1 MALHPEDRITI
12 REYLLGKLAGED
24 QRERVEERLLT
35 DDEYFEELEIV
46 KEELIDQYVG
56 GALTNAE
63 RERFEQHFLTT
74 RDRRRNLR
82 LAQGLKEYAATATGK
97 KRVREKP
104 DRVRPRLSWTRA
116 FSASPLAVA
125 ATLLVVAGLSFGAW
139 RLFVYQSD
147 VDKGLIA
154 LEAAYRDER
163 PIEVRLTGLGYAPLT
178 NARGNVQRVDINS
191 RDRAERILQD
201 AANNHPGPAS
211 RHALGKLYLYEQ
223 QFDKAITNL
232 EEALK
237 ADPNNAGINNDLGAA
252 WLERAKAERQKDEAE
267 GGLESFGT
275 SLKYLVRALE
285 LDSSLLEALFNRA
298 LVHEYMM
305 LPLQAEDDWRAYL
318 EKDSASP
325 WANEAQRR
333 LESLKSQKNKAAL
346 DKEQA
351 FQDFIAAMRAGDD
364 ETAWR
369 LLTRVRDFSG
379 SFIENRL
386 LDDYLDCAAKG
397 PAVEAS
403 EKLRMLSDVGNLQV
417 ARGDDHF
424 ILDLVKFYSTA
435 TRAQRVALAGGRARM
450 RSGHEQLREFKTVA
464 AREFYAE
471 AARIFEENG
480 DKYDALYIR
489 YPVGHSLLLDAQSL
503 NSLSEFEAVQRG
515 SESGGYRWLL
525 GQALNAIANVHIGLN
540 NYSQALEYS
549 KRSLEILERVGDV
562 AGIMKVNDQF
572 GIEYLRL
579 GNYRKALTFHW
590 QSLLLAS
597 ENYDL
602 LASANSDSL
611 PLWRSYITTAAPLN
625 ALGLID
631 AAIAFARES
640 LRLALGAG
648 RQLNVSRSYASLGLM
663 YASRHNYDEA
673 LKNIQLALESG
684 KSIPNQDMQRDAV
697 AYSLLQLGNTHRLAG
712 DFSKAI
718 ESYDQAIGFYEQSKF
733 QAFSYVAHK
742 GKFLACAAVADCPSV
757 EQELETTLSLFEQQ
771 RQKIREMNNKYSFFD
786 TEQSVYDLAINFAY
800 TVKND
805 PEKAF
810 DYSERCHART
820 LLDLRNVGEQR
831 REARSADEMQRASPS
846 EQVKLQEIRA
856 RMPEQAQII
865 QYAVLD
871 DKLLIWFVS
880 KTRAES
886 FRLDITAGELSE
898 KVTNYS
904 RLASSPS
911 KSDEREERRQ
921 AEELYKILIA
931 PVESLLDKQKQVCI
945 IPDKILSYLPFA
957 ALVAPA
963 SGKYLVENY
972 TLIFSPS
979 SNVFIQSSEAARRME
994 GARLERIL
1002 SVGDPHFD
1010 ARAFPTFRR
1019 LPAAGAEA
1027 KDIAAYYDLPGSDS
1041 PDIFTD
1047 REATKER
1054 VERAMEEADVIHFA
1068 THYVA
1073 DEQSPMYSKLLLAK
1087 DAARDVT
1094 PGHNGG
1100 VLSAYEI
1107 YGLKFPR
1114 TRLVVLSACATAA
1127 ERYYGGEGMIGL
1139 SSPFITEGVPLVVAS
1154 LWPVD
1159 SDSTAKLMVSF
1170 HRHRKQDSLPT
1181 AEALSHAQT
1190 EMLNGSLKDYRRPYH
1205 WASFITVGGYAGF

>member
-1 MALHPEDRITI
+1 MTLRPEDRITI
-12 REYLLGKLAGED
+12 REYLLGNLAVED
-24 QRERVEERLLT
+24 QLERVEERLLT

-46 KEELIDQYVG
+46 KGELIDEYVG

-63 RERFEQHFLTT
+63 QERFEQNFLTT
-74 RDRRRNLR
+74 PDRRRNLR
-82 LAQGLKEYAATATGK
+82 LAQGFKEYAANAAEK
-97 KRVREKP
+97 KRAREKP
-104 DRVRPRLSWTRA
+104 DRVRPRFSWARA

-125 ATLLVVAGLSFGAW
+125 ATLLVVAGLAFGAW

-154 LEAAYRDER
+154 LGAAYRDER
-163 PIEVRLTGLGYAPLT
+163 PIEARLTGLGYAPLT
-178 NARGNVQRVDINS
+178 NTRGDGQGVDLNS
-191 RDRAERILQD
+191 RDRAERILHD
-201 AANNHPGPAS
+201 AAHDHPGPAS
-211 RHALGKLYLYEQ
+211 SHALGKLYLYEQ

-252 WLERAKAERQKDEAE
+252 WLERAKAERRKDEAG

-305 LPLQAEDDWRAYL
+305 LPLQAEDDWSAYL
-318 EKDSASP
+318 KKDSASP
-325 WANEAQRR
+325 WANEAKRR

-346 DKEQA
+346 DKEQS
-351 FQDFIAAMRAGDD
+351 FHDFLAAMRAGDD

-369 LLTRVRDFSG
+369 LLTRARDFSG

-386 LDDYLDCAAKG
+386 LDEYFDSAAKG
-397 PAVEAS
+397 LDPEAS
-403 EKLRMLSDVGNLQV
+403 EKLRTLSDVGNLQV
-417 ARGDDHF
+417 AKGNDHF
-424 ILDLVKFYSTA
+424 TSDLVKFYSGA
-435 TRAQRVALAGGRARM
+435 TREQRVALAGGRAQM
-450 RSGHEQLREFKTVA
+450 RSGHKQLRDFKTVE
-464 AREFYAE
+464 ARKFYAE

-480 DKYDALYIR
+480 DKYDALYVR

-525 GQALNAIANVHIGLN
+525 GQALNAIANAHIGLN

-549 KRSLEILERVGDV
+549 KHSLEILAQIGDV
-562 AGIMKVNDQF
+562 AGMMKVNDQL

-579 GNYRKALTFHW
+579 GDYRKALTFHW

-597 ENYDL
+597 E
-602 LASANSDSL
+602 NSDSL

-625 ALGLID
+625 ALGLTD
-631 AAIAFARES
+631 AAIDFARES
-640 LRLALGAG
+640 LRLALDAG
-648 RQLNVSRSYASLGLM
+648 LQLNVSRSHASLGLM
-663 YASRHNYDEA
+663 YASRRNYDEA
-673 LKNIQLALESG
+673 LKNIQLALDSG

-697 AYSLLQLGNTHRLAG
+697 AYSLLQLGNVHRLAG
-712 DFSKAI
+712 DFSRAI
-718 ESYDQAIGFYEQSKF
+718 ESYDQAIGFYEQSNF

-742 GKFLACAAVADCPSV
+742 GKFLACVMVADCPSV

-771 RQKIREMNNKYSFFD
+771 RQKIQETNNKYSYFD
-786 TEQSVYDLAINFAY
+786 TEQSVYDLAIDFAY
-800 TVKND
+800 TAKNN

-820 LLDLRNVGEQR
+820 LLDLKNVGEQWQ
-831 REARSADEMQRASPS
+831 EIHGADETPPALPLP
-846 EQVKLQEIRA
+846 VKLQEIRA

-865 QYAVLD
+865 QYAVLN
-871 DKLLIWFVS
+871 DKLLTWFVS
-880 KTRAES
+880 KTRVES
-886 FRLDITAGELSE
+886 FRQDITAGELGE
-898 KVTNYS
+898 KVINYL
-904 RLASSPS
+904 RLVSSPS
-911 KSDEREERRQ
+911 KSDENEERRR
-921 AEELYKILIA
+921 AEELYKVLIA

-945 IPDKILSYLPFA
+945 IPDKVLSYLPFA
-957 ALVAPA
+957 ALASPA

-972 TLIFSPS
+972 ALLYAPS
-979 SNVFIQSSEAARRME
+979 SNVFIQSSEAARRKG
-994 GARLERIL
+994 GARPERLL
-1002 SVGDPHFD
+1002 SVGNPHFD
-1010 ARAFPTFRR
+1010 ARDFPTFAR

-1027 KDIAAYYDLPGSDS
+1027 KKIAAYYASS
-1041 PDIFTD
+1041 NIFTGE
-1047 REATKER
+1047 EATRER
-1054 VERAMEEADVIHFA
+1054 IEREMEAADVIHLA
-1068 THYVA
+1068 THYMA

-1087 DAARDVT
+1087 DAVGDAP
-1094 PGHNGG
+1094 PGNSRG
-1100 VLSAYEI
+1100 VLLAYEI

-1139 SSPFITEGVPLVVAS
+1139 SSPFITGDVPLVVAS

-1159 SDSTAKLMVSF
+1159 SDSTAKLMVAF
-1170 HRHRKQDSLPT
+1170 HGHRKQDSLST
-1181 AEALSHAQT
+1181 AEALKRAQI

-1205 WASFITVGGYAGF
+1205 WASFITIGGYAGF